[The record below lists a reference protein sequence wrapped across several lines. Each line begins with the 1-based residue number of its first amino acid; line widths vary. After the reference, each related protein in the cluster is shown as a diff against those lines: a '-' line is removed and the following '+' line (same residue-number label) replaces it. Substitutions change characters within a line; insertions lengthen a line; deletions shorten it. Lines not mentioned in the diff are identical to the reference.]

1 MEGLSGAIMRR
12 TLRMQLFLRPTFPR
26 EGADLMNFY
35 IFAVSFKSNQ
45 LRSENGNSIQVR
57 TREGRKQVV

>member
-1 MEGLSGAIMRR
+1 MEVLSGAVMRR

-35 IFAVSFKSNQ
+35 IFAV
-45 LRSENGNSIQVR
+45 
-57 TREGRKQVV
+57 

>member
-1 MEGLSGAIMRR
+1 
-12 TLRMQLFLRPTFPR
+12 LRMQLFLRPTFPR